1 MWHHVALVSDGA
13 TLLAYLDGA
22 PWGTPWTVAL
32 GAVSG
37 PLQVGAWIWAGG
49 NADYF
54 AGTIDEVRVYNRAL
68 AQGEIQTVMI
78 VPVALPAP
86 PTVLSLAAPA
96 SAAAVGQ

>member
-1 MWHHVALVSDGA
+1 MSLQHHRRGGVRL
-13 TLLAYLDGA
+13 
-22 PWGTPWTVAL
+22 
-32 GAVSG
+32 
-37 PLQVGAWIWAGG
+37 GAWISGVSD
-49 NADYF
+49 ADHF

-68 AQGEIQTVMI
+68 TQGEIQTVMT